1 MIFCLFALF
10 AAIIYGLLI
19 ASHPVLA
26 WHLVGLIAIGGGI
39 FAGYEHRKNGL

>member
-10 AAIIYGLLI
+10 AIVIYGLV
-19 ASHPVLA
+19 AGSHPVLA

-39 FAGYEHRKNGL
+39 FAGIEQRRNG